1 MENVEHASGIANIL
15 EYVVTVVNLIGILII
30 LFGFF
35 KGFFH
40 HLAAEFRSF
49 KGEDVIEGTKKV
61 RIIVGTYMLLGLE
74 FLIAS
79 DIILSVVKH
88 NLNSLI
94 ELAGIVIIRTAIGYF
109 LGKEIEVLK
118 EETHHHAK
126 A

>member
-1 MENVEHASGIANIL
+1 MEKLEHAGHIPLIL
-15 EYVVTVVNLIGILII
+15 EYIVTVVNLIGIVII

-40 HLAAEFRSF
+40 HMKAEIGSLYG
-49 KGEDVIEGTKKV
+49 KDIIEGTKKV

-88 NLNSLI
+88 NFNSLI

-109 LGKEIEVLK
+109 LGKEIEQLK
-118 EETHHHAK
+118 EEIK
-126 A
+126 

>member
-1 MENVEHASGIANIL
+1 MEKLEHASQFAYYL
-15 EYVVTVVNLIGILII
+15 EYIVTVVNLIGIAII

-35 KGFFH
+35 KGFFYH
-40 HLAAEFRSF
+40 MKAEFKSI
-49 KGEDVIEGTKKV
+49 KGDDIIEGTKKV
-61 RIIVGTYMLLGLE
+61 RIVVGTYMLLGLE

-109 LGKEIEVLK
+109 LGKEIEQLK
-118 EETHHHAK
+118 EETHS
-126 A
+126 